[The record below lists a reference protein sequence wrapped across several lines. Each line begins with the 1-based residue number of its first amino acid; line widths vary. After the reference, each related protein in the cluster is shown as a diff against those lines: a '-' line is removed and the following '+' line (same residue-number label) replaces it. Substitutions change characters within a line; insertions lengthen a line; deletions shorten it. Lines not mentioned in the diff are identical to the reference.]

1 MNAILMAMLPMLP
14 MLLAAAPVKAPVGE
28 SGWVVHEEVRL
39 PGGQDGWQKTEI
51 AFGKIRRETS
61 QSREVVVVDPASTA
75 PIFRLNGK
83 QWSGIDSA
91 TLDAGKTPGP
101 FVDGIGVNGDAL
113 DIPAVPFKATGRTET
128 IGLWTAKEFVSVVT
142 TAPGNLQVRVWLAD
156 RPEGIPNDAMLAV
169 LERAYAR
176 KGNAWEPY
184 FRSLKA
190 MGGFPVRTV
199 YRFSMGGKASE
210 VVMTVTAIEKTAV
223 AKSAFQLPSGST
235 RIDETRLP
243 EPEPVAPTQKEQTP

>member
-1 MNAILMAMLPMLP
+1 MNAILMAMLPVF
-14 MLLAAAPVKAPVGE
+14 LAAAPAKAPAAE
-28 SGWVVHEEVRL
+28 SGWVVHEEVLL
-39 PGGQDGWQKTEI
+39 PGGQSGWQKTEI

-61 QSREVVVVDPASTA
+61 QSPEVVVVDPASAA
-75 PIFRLNGK
+75 PLFRMNGK
-83 QWSGIDSA
+83 QWSGIDRA
-91 TLDAGKTPGP
+91 VLDAGKTPGP

-113 DIPAVPFKATGRTET
+113 DIPAVPFKATGKSEK
-128 IGLWTAKEFVSVVT
+128 IGRWTAKEFVSVAT

-156 RPEGIPNDAMLAV
+156 RPEGIPNDAMLSV

-199 YRFSMGGKASE
+199 YRFSTGGATSE
-210 VVMTVTAIEKTAV
+210 VVMTVTALEKSPV
-223 AKSAFQLPSGST
+223 AKSAFQLPPGST

-243 EPEPVAPTQKEQTP
+243 EPEPAPATQKESAR